1 MFFFVQRRL
10 VEKGS
15 NCETE
20 IDGVEDMHRRYQY
33 INIPTEI
40 VRTVVAIAELGG
52 FSKAGVKLGLS
63 QPAISA
69 QMKRL
74 QGLVGGDV
82 FERSGG
88 GILLTPKG
96 KLILTHAKKL
106 LDANDQI
113 LSIGGAENDAQPIR
127 LGLSAAFVN
136 QFLVNWPKVRLASQL
151 SIVCD
156 HSAELAKAFADGY
169 LDVGC
174 LAMPEPPADLGEVV
188 FGWEEEAVW
197 VRSRDFVLGHGSPIP
212 LIGWPGSPQD
222 ASMMSAIE
230 KAGLAYRFALS
241 SPDHHVRISAVA
253 AGIGLMSL
261 PLRMVVPPLVVAKE
275 YYLPKLMPVRAVI
288 IVRENFDPSVIT
300 PLIDALKALAPP
312 RRLKTSAARDAEP
325 AATAPM

>member
-1 MFFFVQRRL
+1 
-10 VEKGS
+10 
-15 NCETE
+15 
-20 IDGVEDMHRRYQY
+20 MHRRYQY

-40 VRTVVAIAELGG
+40 VRTVVAISELGS
-52 FSKAGVKLGLS
+52 FSKAGAKLGLS

-69 QMKRL
+69 QMRRL
-74 QGLVGGDV
+74 QILVGGDI
-82 FERSGG
+82 FEKSGG
-88 GILLTPKG
+88 GIALSPKG

-127 LGLSAAFVN
+127 LGLSAAFID
-136 QFLVNWPKVRLASQL
+136 QFLDGLPQVKLGRQM

-156 HSAELAKAFADGY
+156 HSAELAKTFADGY
-169 LDVGC
+169 LDIGC

-197 VRSRDFVLGHGSPIP
+197 IRSRDFVLGHGSPIP

-230 KAGLAYRFALS
+230 KAGLAYRFVLT

-253 AGIGLMSL
+253 AGIGVMGVPSRLL
-261 PLRMVVPPLVVAKE
+261 VPPLVAAKD
-275 YYLPKLMPVRAVI
+275 YYLPKLSSVRAVI
-288 IVRENFDPSVIT
+288 VVRENFDLSEIT
-300 PLIDALKALAPP
+300 TLIDVLKMLASPQ
-312 RRLKTSAARDAEP
+312 RRQASVARRADLAQP
-325 AATAPM
+325 AILT